1 MVYSCRQVCY
11 RALMCR
17 VRRLI
22 VPAAHER
29 EAQNRGDNQ
38 LEFQIC
44 RFDFEP
50 LALLSALRR
59 QAGVEPANII

>member
-1 MVYSCRQVCY
+1 MHAGKSVTE
-11 RALMCR
+11 
-17 VRRLI
+17 RLC
-22 VPAAHER
+22 VECAHSLCLQRTSER
-29 EAQNRGDNQ
+29 RGDNQ

-59 QAGVEPANII
+59 QAGVEPANVI